1 MQDVRVLDVRP
12 WDVSV
17 HNICVRDFRG
27 KEVCVPTVTAQF
39 CVSLNGG
46 CLGYLPA
53 GSVSAR

>member
-27 KEVCVPTVTAQF
+27 KEFCVPTVTAQF
-39 CVSLNGG
+39 CVS
-46 CLGYLPA
+46 
-53 GSVSAR
+53 